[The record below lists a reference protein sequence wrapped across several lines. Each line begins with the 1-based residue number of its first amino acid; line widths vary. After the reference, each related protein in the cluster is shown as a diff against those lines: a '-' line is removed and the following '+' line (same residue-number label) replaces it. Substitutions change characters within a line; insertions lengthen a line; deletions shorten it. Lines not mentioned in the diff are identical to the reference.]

1 MIGVPVVTCLPVVSS
16 VNTTDMIF
24 TASGSLRWVVKRDW
38 PGRRL
43 SRWAWMSAA
52 SSGMRGGQ
60 PSTTQPIAAPWLSPK
75 LVNRKRWPNVLNDMG
90 VPLVAGVVTRSL
102 AAVKSGVARESLAL
116 ENVNHPL
123 RNIEQRRGGRLGD
136 AEMGD
141 QPARGTAMGGDHRV
155 GRQALVPLSDAR
167 RHHLVALAARR
178 HEMPFVVLALSDVLR
193 VAHVQLRDG
202 KALPFAEG
210 DFREPR
216 LPPVTV
222 DAKSERRAR
231 QFHGLAGARERARYI
246 IESGGIVA
254 GSRKQVAQDVRATC
268 RVGGD

>member
-1 MIGVPVVTCLPVVSS
+1 
-16 VNTTDMIF
+16 
-24 TASGSLRWVVKRDW
+24 
-38 PGRRL
+38 
-43 SRWAWMSAA
+43 
-52 SSGMRGGQ
+52 
-60 PSTTQPIAAPWLSPK
+60 
-75 LVNRKRWPNVLNDMG
+75 MG

-102 AAVKSGVARESLAL
+102 AAVKSGVTRESLAL

-178 HEMPFVVLALSDVLR
+178 HEMPFVVLALSDVLW

-216 LPPVTV
+216 LAPETLR
-222 DAKSERRAR
+222 AKTERRAR

-246 IESGGIVA
+246 VEAGGIAIVT
-254 GSRKQVAQDVRATC
+254 REQVAQDFTAMAALRAAARIERDVAAALQAAGNVPVGLAVADVIDGRPRHC
-268 RVGGD
+268 RDRHYSTVKSGASGCLMPTM